1 VHLTVR
7 RPPATKISAVVSDID
22 GTLVTDDKVLTD
34 RSQAAVASLGKA
46 GIAFTVISSRPPRGA
61 AGLVK
66 RLGISL
72 PSGCFNGGVIVGP
85 DSSPIQAHLISPDV
99 ARRGIDLIT
108 SHGAAVWLF
117 SGQDWFLHDP
127 LGDYV
132 ELEKRTVGF
141 PPVAVADFGS
151 LLDSAAK
158 IVGVSADPGLL
169 ERCEAGVRTAL
180 AEAATVV
187 RSQAYYLDITDR
199 SANKGTGVLALSKLM
214 SIPMAEI
221 AVIGDGDNDVAMF
234 GQAGLSI
241 AIGNGKPAAKAAADF
256 LTDGNGEDGFA
267 KAIDRFILGGDRT
280 VSRAAS

>member
-1 VHLTVR
+1 MHLTVR

-34 RSQAAVASLGKA
+34 RSLAAVASLRRA

-66 RLGISL
+66 RLGLTL

-85 DSSPIQAHLISPDV
+85 DSSQIQAHLIAPDV
-99 ARRGIDLIT
+99 ARRSVDLIT

-127 LGDYV
+127 VGDYV
-132 ELEKRTVGF
+132 ELEIRTVGF
-141 PPVAVADFGS
+141 PPVAIADFGN

-199 SANKGTGVLALSKLM
+199 SANKGAGVLALSKLM
-214 SIPMAEI
+214 SIPMVEI

-234 GQAGLSI
+234 EQAGLSI
-241 AIGNGKPAAKAAADF
+241 AMGNGKPAAKAAADF

-280 VSRAAS
+280 ASRAIS

>member
-1 VHLTVR
+1 MHLTVR

-34 RSQAAVASLGKA
+34 RSQAAVAALGEA

-66 RLGISL
+66 RLGISV

-234 GQAGLSI
+234 EQAGLSI

>member
-1 VHLTVR
+1 MHLTVR

-34 RSQAAVASLGKA
+34 RSQAAVAALGEA

-66 RLGISL
+66 RLGIAL

-99 ARRGIDLIT
+99 ARRSVDLIT

-132 ELEKRTVGF
+132 ELERRTVGF
-141 PPVAVADFGS
+141 PPVVIADFGS

-214 SIPMAEI
+214 SIPMTEI

-234 GQAGLSI
+234 ELAGLSI
-241 AIGNGKPAAKAAADF
+241 AIGNGKSAAKAAADF

-280 VSRAAS
+280 VSRVAS